1 MMAGDN
7 VKNKVLEVLGIIL
20 LILFLFPFFIV
31 LINAAKPA
39 DQIIRAP
46 LALPQKWGALFANMN
61 RVIHS
66 PNMNYWKSFFDSA
79 IITVASLFT
88 IVLFSS
94 MAAWVLERN
103 SIKHNNKKWANV
115 IFYVLVASMVI
126 PFQVVMLPVLSWYRS
141 VGKFTGIGL
150 LQSYKG
156 SVFAYIGFG
165 CAMSVFIL
173 HGFIKSIPLELEEA
187 ATIDG
192 CTAEGVFG
200 RIVLPLLQPNFERHL
215 DLERLPFAVAPF
227 GPSRKNPHA
236 PDCRHGLCRKLCK
249 AVGLDFDIDLA
260 RDAPGNHFVH
270 LRAEVHHQRHGGRL
284 NKINLSLTKKCR
296 PCRAAFFSCRQ
307 RKKYVVK

>member
-7 VKNKVLEVLGIIL
+7 VKNKVLEALGIVL

-31 LINAAKPA
+31 VINAAKPA

-46 LALPQKWGALFANMN
+46 LALPQKWGTLFANMN

-66 PNMNYWKSFFDSA
+66 PNMKYWKSFFDSV

-115 IFYVLVASMVI
+115 IFYLLVASMVI
-126 PFQVVMLPVLSWYRS
+126 PFQVVMLPVLSWYRT
-141 VGKFTGIGL
+141 VGKFSGIGL

-200 RIVLPLLQPNFERHL
+200 RVVLPLLQPIQITVLILNGIWIWNDYLLPSLLLGQAGKIRTLPIAVMGFVGSYVKQW
-215 DLERLPFAVAPF
+215 DLILTSTLLAMLPVIILFIFA
-227 GPSRKNPHA
+227 
-236 PDCRHGLCRKLCK
+236 
-249 AVGLDFDIDLA
+249 
-260 RDAPGNHFVH
+260 
-270 LRAEVHHQRHGGRL
+270 Q
-284 NKINLSLTKKCR
+284 
-296 PCRAAFFSCRQ
+296 
-307 RKKYVVK
+307 KYIIKGMVEGSIK

>member
-7 VKNKVLEVLGIIL
+7 VKNKILEILGIVL

-31 LINAAKPA
+31 VINAAKPA

-46 LALPQKWGALFANMN
+46 LALPQKWGTLFANMN

-115 IFYVLVASMVI
+115 IFYLLVASMVI
-126 PFQVVMLPVLSWYRS
+126 PFQVVMLPVLSWYRT

-200 RIVLPLLQPNFERHL
+200 RIVLPLLQPIQITVLILNGIWIWNDYLLPSLLLGQAGKIRTLPIAVMGFVGSYVKQW
-215 DLERLPFAVAPF
+215 DLILTSTLLAMLPVIVLFIFA
-227 GPSRKNPHA
+227 
-236 PDCRHGLCRKLCK
+236 
-249 AVGLDFDIDLA
+249 
-260 RDAPGNHFVH
+260 
-270 LRAEVHHQRHGGRL
+270 Q
-284 NKINLSLTKKCR
+284 
-296 PCRAAFFSCRQ
+296 
-307 RKKYVVK
+307 KYIIKGMVEGSIK

>member
-39 DQIIRAP
+39 DQIFRAP

-88 IVLFSS
+88 IVVFSS

-200 RIVLPLLQPNFERHL
+200 RIVLPLLQPIQITVLILNGIWIWNDYL
-215 DLERLPFAVAPF
+215 LPSLLLGQAGKIRTLPIAVMGLVGSYVKQGDVILTSTLLAMLPVIILFIFA
-227 GPSRKNPHA
+227 
-236 PDCRHGLCRKLCK
+236 
-249 AVGLDFDIDLA
+249 
-260 RDAPGNHFVH
+260 
-270 LRAEVHHQRHGGRL
+270 Q
-284 NKINLSLTKKCR
+284 
-296 PCRAAFFSCRQ
+296 
-307 RKKYVVK
+307 KYIIKGMVEGSIK

>member
-7 VKNKVLEVLGIIL
+7 VKNKVLEALGIVL

-31 LINAAKPA
+31 VINAAKPA

-46 LALPQKWGALFANMN
+46 LALPQKWGTLFANMN

-66 PNMNYWKSFFDSA
+66 PNMNYWKSFFDSV

-115 IFYVLVASMVI
+115 IFYLLVASMVI
-126 PFQVVMLPVLSWYRS
+126 PFQVVMLPVLSWYRT
-141 VGKFTGIGL
+141 VGKFSGIGL

-200 RIVLPLLQPNFERHL
+200 RVVLPLLQPIQITVLILNGIWIWNDYLLPSLLLGQAGKIRTLPIAVMGFVGSYVKQW
-215 DLERLPFAVAPF
+215 DLILTSTLLAMLPVIILFIFA
-227 GPSRKNPHA
+227 
-236 PDCRHGLCRKLCK
+236 
-249 AVGLDFDIDLA
+249 
-260 RDAPGNHFVH
+260 
-270 LRAEVHHQRHGGRL
+270 Q
-284 NKINLSLTKKCR
+284 
-296 PCRAAFFSCRQ
+296 
-307 RKKYVVK
+307 KYIIKGMVEGSIK

>member
-7 VKNKVLEVLGIIL
+7 VKNKILEALGIVL

-31 LINAAKPA
+31 VINAAKPA

-46 LALPQKWGALFANMN
+46 LALPQKWGTLFANMN

-66 PNMNYWKSFFDSA
+66 PNMNYWKSFFDSV

-103 SIKHNNKKWANV
+103 SVKHNNKKWANV
-115 IFYVLVASMVI
+115 IFYLLVASMVI
-126 PFQVVMLPVLSWYRS
+126 PFQVVMLPVLSWYRT
-141 VGKFTGIGL
+141 VGKFSGIGL

-187 ATIDG
+187 STIDG
-192 CTAEGVFG
+192 CTAEGIFG
-200 RIVLPLLQPNFERHL
+200 RVVLPLLQPIQITVLILNGIWIWNDYLLPSLLLGQAGKIRTLPIAVMGFVGSYVKQW
-215 DLERLPFAVAPF
+215 DLILTSTLLAMLPVIVLFIFA
-227 GPSRKNPHA
+227 
-236 PDCRHGLCRKLCK
+236 
-249 AVGLDFDIDLA
+249 
-260 RDAPGNHFVH
+260 
-270 LRAEVHHQRHGGRL
+270 Q
-284 NKINLSLTKKCR
+284 
-296 PCRAAFFSCRQ
+296 
-307 RKKYVVK
+307 KYIIKGMVEGSIK

>member
-7 VKNKVLEVLGIIL
+7 VKNKVLEALGIIL

-31 LINAAKPA
+31 VINAAKPA

-46 LALPQKWGALFANMN
+46 LALPQKWGTLFANMN

-66 PNMNYWKSFFDSA
+66 PNMNYWKSFFDSV

-103 SIKHNNKKWANV
+103 SVKHNNKKWANV
-115 IFYVLVASMVI
+115 IFYLLVASMVI
-126 PFQVVMLPVLSWYRS
+126 PFQVVMLPVLSWYRT
-141 VGKFTGIGL
+141 VGKFSGIGL

-156 SVFAYIGFG
+156 SVFADIGFG

-200 RIVLPLLQPNFERHL
+200 RVVLPLLQPIQITVLILNGIWIWNDYLLPSLLLGQAGKIRTLPIAVMGFVGSYVKQW
-215 DLERLPFAVAPF
+215 DLILTSTLLAMLPVIVLFIFA
-227 GPSRKNPHA
+227 
-236 PDCRHGLCRKLCK
+236 
-249 AVGLDFDIDLA
+249 
-260 RDAPGNHFVH
+260 
-270 LRAEVHHQRHGGRL
+270 Q
-284 NKINLSLTKKCR
+284 
-296 PCRAAFFSCRQ
+296 
-307 RKKYVVK
+307 KYIIKGMVEGSIK

>member
-7 VKNKVLEVLGIIL
+7 VKNKILEILGIVL

-31 LINAAKPA
+31 VINAAKPA

-46 LALPQKWGALFANMN
+46 LALPQKWGTLFANMN

-115 IFYVLVASMVI
+115 IFYLLVASMVI
-126 PFQVVMLPVLSWYRS
+126 PFQVVMLPVLSWYRT

-192 CTAEGVFG
+192 CTSEGVFG
-200 RIVLPLLQPNFERHL
+200 RIVLPLLQPIQITVLILNGIWIWNDYLLPSLLLGQAGKIRTLPIAVMGFVGSYVKQW
-215 DLERLPFAVAPF
+215 DLILTSTLLAMLPIIILFIFA
-227 GPSRKNPHA
+227 
-236 PDCRHGLCRKLCK
+236 
-249 AVGLDFDIDLA
+249 
-260 RDAPGNHFVH
+260 
-270 LRAEVHHQRHGGRL
+270 Q
-284 NKINLSLTKKCR
+284 
-296 PCRAAFFSCRQ
+296 
-307 RKKYVVK
+307 KYIIKGMVEGSIK

>member
-7 VKNKVLEVLGIIL
+7 VKNKVLEFLGIVL

-31 LINAAKPA
+31 VINAAKPA

-46 LALPQKWGALFANMN
+46 LALPQKWGTLFANMN

-115 IFYVLVASMVI
+115 IFYLLVASMVI
-126 PFQVVMLPVLSWYRS
+126 PFQVVMLPVLSWYRT

-192 CTAEGVFG
+192 CTTEGVFG
-200 RIVLPLLQPNFERHL
+200 RIVLPLLQPIQITVLILNGIWIWNDYLLPSLLLGQAGKIRTLPIAVMGFVGSYVKQW
-215 DLERLPFAVAPF
+215 DLILTSTLLAMLPIIILFIFA
-227 GPSRKNPHA
+227 
-236 PDCRHGLCRKLCK
+236 
-249 AVGLDFDIDLA
+249 
-260 RDAPGNHFVH
+260 
-270 LRAEVHHQRHGGRL
+270 Q
-284 NKINLSLTKKCR
+284 
-296 PCRAAFFSCRQ
+296 
-307 RKKYVVK
+307 KYIIKGMVEGSIK

>member
-7 VKNKVLEVLGIIL
+7 VKNKVLEALGIVL

-88 IVLFSS
+88 IVVFSS

-103 SIKHNNKKWANV
+103 SIKHNNKKWANI

-192 CTAEGVFG
+192 CTTEGVFG
-200 RIVLPLLQPNFERHL
+200 RIVLPLLQPIQITVLILNGIWIWNDYLLPSLLLGQAGKIRTLPIAVMGFVGSYVKQW
-215 DLERLPFAVAPF
+215 DLILTSTLLAMLPVVILFIFA
-227 GPSRKNPHA
+227 
-236 PDCRHGLCRKLCK
+236 
-249 AVGLDFDIDLA
+249 
-260 RDAPGNHFVH
+260 
-270 LRAEVHHQRHGGRL
+270 Q
-284 NKINLSLTKKCR
+284 
-296 PCRAAFFSCRQ
+296 
-307 RKKYVVK
+307 KYIIKGMVEGSIK

>member
-7 VKNKVLEVLGIIL
+7 VKNKILEFLGIVL

-31 LINAAKPA
+31 VINAAKPA

-46 LALPQKWGALFANMN
+46 LALPQKWGTLFANMN

-66 PNMNYWKSFFDSA
+66 PNMNYWKSFFDSV

-103 SIKHNNKKWANV
+103 SVKHNNKKWANV
-115 IFYVLVASMVI
+115 IFYLLVASMVI
-126 PFQVVMLPVLSWYRS
+126 PFQVVMLPVLSWYRT
-141 VGKFTGIGL
+141 VGKFSGIGL

-200 RIVLPLLQPNFERHL
+200 RVVLPLLQPIQITVLILNGIWIWNDYLLPSLLLGQAGKIRTLPIAVMGFVGSYVKQW
-215 DLERLPFAVAPF
+215 DLILTSTLLAMLPVIVLFIFA
-227 GPSRKNPHA
+227 
-236 PDCRHGLCRKLCK
+236 
-249 AVGLDFDIDLA
+249 
-260 RDAPGNHFVH
+260 
-270 LRAEVHHQRHGGRL
+270 Q
-284 NKINLSLTKKCR
+284 
-296 PCRAAFFSCRQ
+296 
-307 RKKYVVK
+307 KYIIKGMVEGSIK

>member
-7 VKNKVLEVLGIIL
+7 VKNKVLEALGIIL

-31 LINAAKPA
+31 VINAAKPA

-46 LALPQKWGALFANMN
+46 LALPQKWGTLFANMN

-66 PNMNYWKSFFDSA
+66 PNMNYWKSFFDSV

-103 SIKHNNKKWANV
+103 SVKHNNKKWANV
-115 IFYVLVASMVI
+115 IFYLLVASMVI
-126 PFQVVMLPVLSWYRS
+126 PFQVVMLPVLSWYRT
-141 VGKFTGIGL
+141 VGKFSGIGL

-200 RIVLPLLQPNFERHL
+200 RVVLPLLQPIQITVLILNGIWIWNDYLLPSLLLGQAGKIRTLPIAVMGFVGSYVKQW
-215 DLERLPFAVAPF
+215 DLILTSTLLAMLPVIVLFIFA
-227 GPSRKNPHA
+227 
-236 PDCRHGLCRKLCK
+236 
-249 AVGLDFDIDLA
+249 
-260 RDAPGNHFVH
+260 
-270 LRAEVHHQRHGGRL
+270 Q
-284 NKINLSLTKKCR
+284 
-296 PCRAAFFSCRQ
+296 
-307 RKKYVVK
+307 KYIIKGMVEGSIK

>member
-7 VKNKVLEVLGIIL
+7 VKNKILEILGIVL
-20 LILFLFPFFIV
+20 LVLFLFPFFIV
-31 LINAAKPA
+31 VINAAKPA

-46 LALPQKWGALFANMN
+46 LALPQKWSVLFANMN

-115 IFYVLVASMVI
+115 IFYLLVASMVI
-126 PFQVVMLPVLSWYRS
+126 PFQVVMLPVLSWYRT

-200 RIVLPLLQPNFERHL
+200 RVVLPLLQPIQITVLILNGIWIWNDYLLPSLLLGQAGKIRTLPIAVMGFVGSYVKQW
-215 DLERLPFAVAPF
+215 DLILTSTLLAMLPVIILFIFA
-227 GPSRKNPHA
+227 
-236 PDCRHGLCRKLCK
+236 
-249 AVGLDFDIDLA
+249 
-260 RDAPGNHFVH
+260 
-270 LRAEVHHQRHGGRL
+270 Q
-284 NKINLSLTKKCR
+284 
-296 PCRAAFFSCRQ
+296 
-307 RKKYVVK
+307 KYIIKGMVEGSIK